1 MTRRSSAVIDED
13 RRLYLLPGPINGLAY
28 IADDEYDRAYAP
40 ATSFEHGFDADV
52 AAEAELAR
60 GTIALELVRPLYNWL
75 GLTGEQ
81 VPYTDAARTEID
93 AAAIENPRG

>member
-1 MTRRSSAVIDED
+1 
-13 RRLYLLPGPINGLAY
+13 
-28 IADDEYDRAYAP
+28 
-40 ATSFEHGFDADV
+40 V

-60 GTIALELVRPLYNWL
+60 GTIALDLVRPLYNWL